1 MKLKYL
7 IQVNQLY
14 LADDLKQV
22 INQEEQQ
29 KQTQISVSAQ
39 IKWKYY
45 KNEYNDKILNLIFL
59 RQGSSLID
67 TKIIRTWFSIR
78 SAFQG

>member
-45 KNEYNDKILNLIFL
+45 KNEYNDKILNLIFKAGFFSH
-59 RQGSSLID
+59 RY
-67 TKIIRTWFSIR
+67 KIIRTWFSIR